1 MHGICVSIVILY
13 TMHLCI
19 SQPSTDIAMAT
30 IQQSLYG
37 LPSGLAYYIEIFIG
51 NPMFSESA
59 PPSSKNEFNLLVDT
73 GSSNT
78 AAVSSTCCAGLTDI
92 TYDCSVSPTCQA
104 TSKTL
109 SVSYITG
116 TWSGKVV
123 KDTFSGRGLG
133 RIDNFPFAEILQ
145 QSNFVQAGYDGIVGL
160 AYPSIAAPT
169 DDAPEPYFETIKKA
183 RNTPNIFSLLMCG
196 ALQPLYDSYKRTS
209 INLHAGEVLL
219 GGITSP
225 NGTKYHTGE
234 IMYTPLIQERWYNVI
249 VLDIGVDNTSLGID
263 CAQINN
269 PRVRCVIP
277 IARKSSHIVKCVVYR
292 RQRFE

>member
-1 MHGICVSIVILY
+1 MYRIWDLIVSLY
-13 TMHLCI
+13 ALYFSIAH
-19 SQPSTDIAMAT
+19 SSTDIAMAV

-37 LPSGLAYYIEIFIG
+37 LPTGLAYYIEISIG
-51 NPMFSESA
+51 SPVYSESV
-59 PPSSKNEFNLLVDT
+59 PSSKKNEFNLLVDT

-78 AAVSSTCCAGLTDI
+78 AAVSSTCCADLTDI
-92 TYDCSVSPTCQA
+92 TYDCSISPTCQA

-133 RIDNFPFAEILQ
+133 RIDNFPFAEIIE

-160 AYPSIAAPT
+160 AYPSIAAPV
-169 DDAPEPYFETIKKA
+169 DNAPEPYFETVKKA
-183 RNTPNIFSLLMCG
+183 RKIPDIFSLLMCG
-196 ALQPLYDSYKRTS
+196 ALQPLYDLPNRTS

-219 GGITSP
+219 GGISSP

-249 VLDIGVDNTSLGID
+249 VLDIGVNNTSLGIE

-269 PRVRCVIP
+269 PRVRFVI
-277 IARKSSHIVKCVVYR
+277 ITTRKD
-292 RQRFE
+292 